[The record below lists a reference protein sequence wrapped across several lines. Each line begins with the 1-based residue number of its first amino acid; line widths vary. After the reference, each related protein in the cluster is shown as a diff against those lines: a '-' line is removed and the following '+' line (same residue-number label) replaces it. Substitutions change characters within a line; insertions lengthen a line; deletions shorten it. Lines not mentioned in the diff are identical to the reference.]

1 MIFITGDTHRKLDI
15 NKLDL
20 ENFSEQKL
28 LSRDDYLII
37 TGDFGGV
44 WTGDSSDDDILDYH
58 EDKPY
63 TTLFIGGNHE
73 NYDALNTYP
82 VVMWNKG
89 PVHKIREHVLHLMNG
104 QIYEIAGKTFFVM
117 GGATS
122 VDKMFRIEHETWWSE
137 EEPSEE
143 EFRTAWENLGARG
156 NKVDYI
162 ITHTV
167 PESVRKTAF
176 KPMKD
181 FLEYESR
188 VERFL
193 DIVIREVQYEKWFAG
208 HIHIDR
214 EIQDYNLRII
224 YNSILVI

>member
-1 MIFITGDTHRKLDI
+1 
-15 NKLDL
+15 
-20 ENFSEQKL
+20 
-28 LSRDDYLII
+28 
-37 TGDFGGV
+37 
-44 WTGDSSDDDILDYH
+44 
-58 EDKPY
+58 
-63 TTLFIGGNHE
+63 
-73 NYDALNTYP
+73 
-82 VVMWNKG
+82 
-89 PVHKIREHVLHLMNG
+89 
-104 QIYEIAGKTFFVM
+104 
-117 GGATS
+117 
-122 VDKMFRIEHETWWSE
+122 MFRIEHETWWSE

-167 PESVRKTAF
+167 PETVRKTAF

-193 DIVIREVQYEKWFAG
+193 DIVIREVKYEKWFAG

>member
-1 MIFITGDTHRKLDI
+1 MIFVTGDTHRKLDI
-15 NKLDL
+15 KKLDL
-20 ENFSEQKL
+20 DNFSEQKL

-44 WTGDSSDDDILDYH
+44 WTGDSGDDDILDYH
-58 EDKPY
+58 EQKSY

-73 NYDALNTYP
+73 NYDALYTYP
-82 VVMWNKG
+82 VFMWNGG
-89 PVHKIREHVLHLMNG
+89 PVHKIREHVLHLING
-104 QIYEIAGKTFFVM
+104 QIYEIEGKSFFIM

-122 VDKMFRIEHETWWSE
+122 VDKMFRIEHKTWWKE

-143 EFRTAWENLGARG
+143 DYKTAWDNLAKRG

-167 PESVRKTAF
+167 PELVRKTAF
-176 KPMKD
+176 VPMKD
-181 FLEYESR
+181 FLDYESR

-193 DIVIREVQYEKWFAG
+193 DTVIKEVQYEIWYAG

-214 EIQDYNLRII
+214 EISNFNLRII
-224 YNSILVI
+224 YNSIIVI

>member
-1 MIFITGDTHRKLDI
+1 MIFVTGDTHRKLDI
-15 NKLDL
+15 KKLDL

-44 WTGDSSDDDILDYH
+44 WTGDSGDDDILDYH
-58 EDKPY
+58 ENKSY

-73 NYDALNTYP
+73 NYDALYTYP
-82 VVMWNKG
+82 VVMWNGG
-89 PVHKIREHVLHLMNG
+89 PVHKIREHVLHLING
-104 QIYEIAGKTFFVM
+104 QIYEIGGKSFFVM

-122 VDKMFRIEHETWWSE
+122 VDKLFRIEHETWWKE
-137 EEPSEE
+137 EEPSDEDYK
-143 EFRTAWENLGARG
+143 TAWDNLAMHG
-156 NKVDYI
+156 NRVDYI

-167 PESVRKTAF
+167 PESVRKSAF
-176 KPMKD
+176 TPIKD

-193 DIVIREVQYEKWFAG
+193 DTVIQEVSYDKWFAG

-214 EIQDYNLRII
+214 EISNYNLRII
-224 YNSILVI
+224 YNSIIVI